1 MSTGPPPGPQGSA
14 ITLCR
19 LPARPPA
26 GEAGNWIKGH
36 SSDSS
41 CVVFGNWERGGGGG
55 SGSLWENSPAPPSDS
70 PPDSVS
76 LDLKTLW
83 QKTLLITFSY

>member
-26 GEAGNWIKGH
+26 RPR
-36 SSDSS
+36 
-41 CVVFGNWERGGGGG
+41 VRRGTGLKVIHLRAAVWSLATGREEEGAAVG
-55 SGSLWENSPAPPSDS
+55 PSG
-70 PPDSVS
+70 
-76 LDLKTLW
+76 KTPQPLP
-83 QKTLLITFSY
+83 QILLLTPFP